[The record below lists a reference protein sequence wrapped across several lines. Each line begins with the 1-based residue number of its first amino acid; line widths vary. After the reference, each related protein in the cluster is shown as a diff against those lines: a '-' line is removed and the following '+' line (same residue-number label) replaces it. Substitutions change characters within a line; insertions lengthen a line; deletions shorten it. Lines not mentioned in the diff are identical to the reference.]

1 MKKEK
6 YVSWDTYFMS
16 IAIVSS
22 FRSKDPK
29 TQTGACIADADRKI
43 IGVGYNGLPRGCGDD
58 EGFWKDDDNDVYNS
72 KHSYVIHAE
81 KNAILNSITRDLRG
95 ASIYVTLRP
104 CDNCA
109 QAIVQVGIRKVVY
122 LNAKE
127 GRKHGEIGKAVERM
141 FGSAGVELV
150 RYDGLDVKDK
160 NFIGK
165 LEELKKK
172 F

>member
-6 YVSWDTYFMS
+6 YMSWDTYFMS
-16 IAIVSS
+16 IAVVSS

-29 TQTGACIADADRKI
+29 TQTGACIVDADRKI

-104 CDNCA
+104 CNGCA
-109 QAIVQVGIRKVVY
+109 QAIIQTGIRKVVY

-127 GRKHGEIGKAVERM
+127 GGGHERIGKAVERM
-141 FGSAGVELV
+141 FGSAKVELA
-150 RYDGLDVKDK
+150 RYDGLDAQDKDFVK
-160 NFIGK
+160 K
-165 LEELKKK
+165 LEEMKEK